1 MKSLK
6 KIITGALVVAAF
18 AGTGLVNAASV
29 ALNGAGSTFDY
40 PIFSKW
46 FYEYNKANGIEVNYQ
61 SIGSGGG
68 IQQFISKTVDFGAT
82 DAYLTD
88 EETEKAGGK
97 VLNIPVVMGAV
108 CVSYNIPG
116 IDSGLKLTPA
126 VLTGIYLGDI
136 TKWNDPAITVL
147 NPDLNLPD
155 LNITVAH
162 RSDGSGTTNIFTN
175 YLTKVSTKWASSVGW
190 GKAVKWPV
198 GVGGKGNE
206 GVAGLIKQI
215 PGTIGYIELAYAK
228 QNSIPYAKLKNRSGN
243 FVEPSIDGT
252 TEAAKGAL
260 HRMPSDFKIM
270 ITDAPGE
277 EAYPIC
283 GFSWVVV
290 RVKQSDPGTGKA
302 IVDLLN
308 WMMDKG
314 NSEVADLYY
323 APFPDS
329 LVEKIKSAVATI
341 KY

>member
-1 MKSLK
+1 MMKSFK
-6 KIITGALVVAAF
+6 KILVGAAI
-18 AGTGLVNAASV
+18 AASLV
-29 ALNGAGSTFDY
+29 GAQAAQALTLNGAGSTFDY

-46 FYEYNKANGIEVNYQ
+46 FYEYNKANGIQVNYQ

-88 EETEKAGGK
+88 DESKKVGGPA
-97 VLNIPVVMGAV
+97 LNLPVVMGAV
-108 CVSYNIPG
+108 CVSYNLPG
-116 IDSGLKLTPA
+116 VKSGLKLTSE
-126 VLTGIYLGDI
+126 VLSDIYMGTI
-136 TKWNDPAITVL
+136 TKWNDSAIADL
-147 NPDLNLPD
+147 NPDVTLPD

-162 RSDGSGTTNIFTN
+162 RSDGSGTTNIFSN

-190 GKAVKWPV
+190 GKAVKWPL

-228 QNSIPYAKLKNRSGN
+228 QNDIPYAKLRNKAGN
-243 FVEPSIDGT
+243 YVEPSIDGCT
-252 TEAAKGAL
+252 AAANGAVR
-260 HRMPSDFKIM
+260 HMPADFKVM
-270 ITDAPGE
+270 ITNAPGE
-277 EAYPIC
+277 AAYPIC

-290 RVKQSDPGTGKA
+290 RVNQSNSENGKA

-329 LVEKIKSAVATI
+329 LTSKVKAAVAKIK
-341 KY
+341 Y